1 MITDK
6 ERREVANKLRERT
19 EHKLAKGE
27 SMQHMFSETLGVYR
41 TYDYGEFGLVKES
54 ATWKNIVNLLADLID
69 RPTTTRHGKFKTKY
83 GRETPCCEVC
93 GYSIGDM
100 RWNYCP
106 KCGAVIVDD

>member
-106 KCGAVIVDD
+106 KCGSVIVDD

>member
-1 MITDK
+1 VITDK
-6 ERREVANKLRERT
+6 ERHEVANKLRERT
-19 EHKLAKGE
+19 KHKLAKGE

-41 TYDYGEFGLVKES
+41 TYDYGAFGLVKES

-100 RWNYCP
+100 RWNHCP
-106 KCGAVIVDD
+106 KCGAAIVDD

>member
-19 EHKLAKGE
+19 KHKLAKGE